1 VEKSVSN
8 EHTFSQDVDDPTV
21 IRAELTALSDKVAA
35 RLRKAGYKGKTVTV
49 KLRFADFTTI
59 TRSKTGAH
67 TDLSHEIYATVWK
80 LYEALGLQRVR
91 IRLVGVKVDGLM
103 AAHEAPDQLL
113 FGGPEHGRRD
123 AELAIDTL
131 RDKFGP
137 GAVRPGRT
145 IPTLPNT

>member
-1 VEKSVSN
+1 LE
-8 EHTFSQDVDDPTV
+8 
-21 IRAELTALSDKVAA
+21 
-35 RLRKAGYKGKTVTV
+35 
-49 KLRFADFTTI
+49 
-59 TRSKTGAH
+59 
-67 TDLSHEIYATVWK
+67 